1 MNITGSIQKKKGIYY
16 AVISFYENG
25 KRKQK
30 WISSKIPFDAEKTS
44 DRKRN
49 ELSANLFLLEQIEKY
64 QNLIDSGIPLDAP
77 IGTLFSSYIEHWLEY
92 IKNHV
97 TLSTFEGYKLVA
109 EGQVIPYFKD
119 KQTLLTEIT
128 SEDIQEFIYK
138 KYENGRLDGKG
149 GLSVGTLKH
158 IKNIV
163 NQSLSLAVKEKKI
176 RMNPC
181 ADIELPRNAKPKK
194 TFNYYT
200 TAEMFDFL
208 KLIKDE
214 ELYLLIL
221 MTAFYG
227 LRRSEVLGLRWKSI
241 KLDENIFTIEHT
253 VVKVSTVDRKDST
266 KTKDSYRSYPLLP
279 MIKEALLKHKSE
291 QEKNKELFG
300 NCYEDSDYV
309 FVWPDGTPYS
319 PDFISRKFSK
329 ILKKYNMKKIRFHEL
344 RHSSASMLLAM
355 GVTLKD
361 VQTWLGHSDISTT
374 ADIYSHLDMGH
385 KFETAEKLSEKMDL
399 DKLLNS

>member
-1 MNITGSIQKKKGIYY
+1 
-16 AVISFYENG
+16 
-25 KRKQK
+25 
-30 WISSKIPFDAEKTS
+30 
-44 DRKRN
+44 
-49 ELSANLFLLEQIEKY
+49 
-64 QNLIDSGIPLDAP
+64 
-77 IGTLFSSYIEHWLEY
+77 
-92 IKNHV
+92 
-97 TLSTFEGYKLVA
+97 
-109 EGQVIPYFKD
+109 
-119 KQTLLTEIT
+119 
-128 SEDIQEFIYK
+128 
-138 KYENGRLDGKG
+138 
-149 GLSVGTLKH
+149 
-158 IKNIV
+158 
-163 NQSLSLAVKEKKI
+163 
-176 RMNPC
+176 MNPC
-181 ADIELPRNAKPKK
+181 VDIELPRNSKPKK

-200 TAEMFDFL
+200 TTEMFDFL

-253 VVKVSTVDRKDST
+253 VVKVSTADRKDST

-279 MIKEALLKHKSE
+279 IIKEALLKHKAE

-329 ILKKYNMKKIRFHEL
+329 ILKKYNMKKIRFHEF
-344 RHSSASMLLAM
+344 RHSSASRLLAM

-361 VQTWLGHSDISTT
+361 VQTWLGHSEISTT

-399 DKLLNS
+399 DKLLNV